1 MILKFTKSA
10 QMMVSRMDEIK
21 IYRRKY
27 QRERNALVK
36 ALLIAKLRLIR
47 LEGLLPGETT
57 KEIQV
62 IDKVIKTHKN

>member
-27 QRERNALVK
+27 QREHNALVK